1 MSESPQ
7 DPYGGQ
13 PYYGQQPPPGYQPG
27 YQQPGYQ
34 QPGSPPTGYYP
45 QPGYPY
51 GPPAYGYPQIYQPAG
66 AQRPGTATTASVLA
80 FVNGGLLIA
89 AALLLFAGASVIS
102 DLGSAT
108 QTDTT
113 FTTTEFRLDALI
125 NLLAAG
131 LLIAGGVALAGRKS
145 TGRTMIAVGS
155 VIVVAAAIYW
165 MTRFDAF
172 STTVFYGLLFAAL
185 SVLSIAMAFTGSTK
199 AWLHGKAPAAPMP
212 PMPYG

>member
-1 MSESPQ
+1 
-7 DPYGGQ
+7 
-13 PYYGQQPPPGYQPG
+13 
-27 YQQPGYQ
+27 
-34 QPGSPPTGYYP
+34 
-45 QPGYPY
+45 
-51 GPPAYGYPQIYQPAG
+51 
-66 AQRPGTATTASVLA
+66 VLA

-102 DLGSAT
+102 DLGSAA

-145 TGRTMIAVGS
+145 TGRTMIAAGS
-155 VIVVAAAIYW
+155 VIVTAAAIYW
-165 MTRFDAF
+165 MARFDAF
-172 STTVFYGLLFAAL
+172 ATTVFYGLLFAAL

-199 AWLHGKAPAAPMP
+199 AWLAGKAAVTPPP